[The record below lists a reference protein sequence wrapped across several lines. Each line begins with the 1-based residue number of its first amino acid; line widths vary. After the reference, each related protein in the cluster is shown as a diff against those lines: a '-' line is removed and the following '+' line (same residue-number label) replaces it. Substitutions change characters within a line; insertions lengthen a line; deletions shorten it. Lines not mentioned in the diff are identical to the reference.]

1 MGLKEA
7 IEAHSNTR
15 PGYRCT
21 VCTLLTELPADDAEA
36 LREALRDPTIKGSWI
51 AKALESEGYGIKQ
64 NTVTRHRRGDC
75 SP

>member
-7 IEAHSNTR
+7 IAAHSNSR

-21 VCTLLTELPADDAEA
+21 VCTLLDELPKDDAEA
-36 LREALRDPTIKGSWI
+36 LREALRDPAVKGSWI
-51 AKALESEGYGIKQ
+51 AKALESEGHAIRQ

-75 SP
+75 AP